1 MIRASI
7 VIAMVIAWTV
17 AYTFAYLLFIRVV
30 PESKDKIE
38 RTNNK
43 VSREFETGNL
53 MTTEVTPSIFSF
65 IASDGISQESLKLS
79 KYRGK
84 EAYLVVNVASK

>member
-1 MIRASI
+1 MVRASI

-38 RTNNK
+38 RNNK